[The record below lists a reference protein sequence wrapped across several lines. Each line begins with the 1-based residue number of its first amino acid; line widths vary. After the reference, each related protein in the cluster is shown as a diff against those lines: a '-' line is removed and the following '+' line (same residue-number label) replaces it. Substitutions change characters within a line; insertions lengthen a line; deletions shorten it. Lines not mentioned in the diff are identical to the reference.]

1 MRGGC
6 ESEGEAPGGKK
17 SSDDGDGDKGED
29 LLHKFFEDGGEQ
41 HKATTVATGLMVTMK
56 GFCYSTKSMGVARRS
71 VLSTATAVEARDW
84 AQKHEAGKYSIN

>member
-1 MRGGC
+1 VV
-6 ESEGEAPGGKK
+6 AKAKGKLRAERK
-17 SSDDGDGDKGED
+17 VVMTGMVIRVRICFINFSKTGVSSTRP
-29 LLHKFFEDGGEQ
+29 L
-41 HKATTVATGLMVTMK
+41 ATGLMVTMK